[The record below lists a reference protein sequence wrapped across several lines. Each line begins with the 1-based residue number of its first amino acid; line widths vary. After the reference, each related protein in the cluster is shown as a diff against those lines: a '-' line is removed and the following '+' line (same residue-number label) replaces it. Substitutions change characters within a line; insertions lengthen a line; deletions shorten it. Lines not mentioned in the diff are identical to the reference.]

1 MILPFH
7 FGWLGPRT
15 SIGVKKANEPRGI
28 QVPNG
33 ENYGAAA
40 IRHFADAELLAKD
53 QRWDGAGHLV
63 GFAAE
68 CALKHKID
76 TLQPRGAP
84 HCHFPEILG
93 VARRHLNRRRHT
105 AIHAILKLPNLME
118 GWNVSLRYSGDA
130 AVDEGKYGL
139 WRDHAARLVGAAG
152 LRRSN

>member
-1 MILPFH
+1 VL
-7 FGWLGPRT
+7 T
-15 SIGVKKANEPRGI
+15 S
-28 QVPNG
+28 

-40 IRHFADAELLAKD
+40 IRHFADAELLAKN
-53 QRWDGAGHLV
+53 QRWGGAGHLV

-76 TLQPRGAP
+76 TLQPQKGAP
-84 HCHFPEILG
+84 HCHFPELLD
-93 VARRHLNRRRHT
+93 VARRHLTRRRDT
-105 AIHAILKLPNLME
+105 AIHTLLKLPNLME

-130 AVDEGKYGL
+130 AVHKGMYAL